1 MTFLKTKINWLLL
14 CSLAISTIVQ
24 AKTTNDS
31 IQNSNWNL
39 HFQNT
44 TIYQY
49 HPTFKAVYSGVNSL
63 SSNAESPVSVTATLS
78 LGAKLWKG
86 ASVYYNAEMG
96 GGSDFSQ
103 ARGIA
108 GFTNGEVYRVSDATP
123 KIYTARLFFKQI
135 FALSDN
141 MQKVEDGVNQLPG
154 NMPDSY
160 ISISL
165 GKFSIMDFFDD
176 NKFSHDPRTQFYN
189 WALMGNGAWDYP
201 ADTRGYTSGV
211 VAELVK
217 PKWALR
223 LSSVMVPTTA
233 NGAVM
238 DKDILHANSEAV
250 EFEHQYKMGNQT
262 GVVRLMSFITMGGM
276 GNYKEALAWGT
287 TRNSAP
293 AIDSTHAVGRTKF
306 GFGINVEHNVN
317 ENVGLFLRSSWN
329 DGRNETWAFTEI
341 DRALSL
347 GVQLNGN
354 LWKRNNDKLGL
365 AILANGLSNSHR
377 DYLKAG
383 GYGFIIGD
391 GHLNYQPEMI
401 TELYYSL
408 KVKNYPIWFS
418 PDYQFIVNPGYNKD
432 RGPVHA
438 FGVRTH
444 VEF

>member
-1 MTFLKTKINWLLL
+1 MTSFKLKINLLLL
-14 CSLAISTIVQ
+14 CTLTFSAFATASN
-24 AKTTNDS
+24 KNDS
-31 IQNSNWNL
+31 TQNWNF

-49 HPTFKAVYSGVNSL
+49 HPAFKAGYSGLNSL
-63 SSNAESPVSVTATLS
+63 SSSVESPVSVTATLS

-96 GGSDFSQ
+96 GGSGFSQ

-108 GFTNGEVYRVSDATP
+108 GFVNGEVYRVSDATP
-123 KIYTARLFFKQI
+123 KIYTARLFLKQI
-135 FALSDN
+135 FALSTET
-141 MQKVEDGVNQLPG
+141 QKMEDDANQLAT
-154 NMPDSY
+154 NMPVSY
-160 ISISL
+160 ISVAM
-165 GKFSIMDFFDD
+165 GKFSVLDFFDD

-217 PKWALR
+217 PQWALR

-233 NGAVM
+233 NGPVM
-238 DKDILHANSEAV
+238 DKDILHANSEAI
-250 EFEHQYKMGNQT
+250 EFEHQYKIGNQT

-287 TRNSAP
+287 AQNSAP

-306 GFGINVEHNVN
+306 GFGINIEHNIN

-347 GVQLNGN
+347 GVQLNGS
-354 LWKRNNDKLGL
+354 LWKRNDDKLGL
-365 AILANGLSNSHR
+365 AFLANGLSNDHR

-444 VEF
+444 IEF

>member
-1 MTFLKTKINWLLL
+1 MTFLKTKIKWLLL
-14 CSLAISTIVQ
+14 CLLPMAVAVQ
-24 AKTTNDS
+24 AKTTGDS
-31 IQNSNWNL
+31 IQNSKWNL

-49 HPTFKAVYSGVNSL
+49 HPAFKADYSGLNSL
-63 SSNAESPVSVTATLS
+63 SSSAESPISITATLS

-86 ASVYYNAEMG
+86 ASAYYNAEMG
-96 GGSDFSQ
+96 GGSGFSQ

-108 GFTNGEVYRVSDATP
+108 GFANGEVYRVSDATP
-123 KIYTARLFFKQI
+123 KIYTVRLFVKQI
-135 FALSDN
+135 FALSN
-141 MQKVEDGVNQLPG
+141 QMQRVEDDVNQLGANIPL
-154 NMPDSY
+154 SY
-160 ISISL
+160 ISISI
-165 GKFSIMDFFDD
+165 GKFSIMDFLDD

-211 VAELVK
+211 IAELIK
-217 PKWALR
+217 PQWALR

-238 DKDILHANSEAV
+238 DKNILHANSEAL
-250 EFEHQYKMGNQT
+250 EFEHQYKIGT
-262 GVVRLMSFITMGGM
+262 HRGVIRLISFFTSAGM
-276 GNYKEALAWGT
+276 GNYKEALAWGIAN
-287 TRNSAP
+287 NSAP

-306 GFGINVEHNVN
+306 GFGINIEHNVN

-329 DGRNETWAFTEI
+329 DGQNETWAFTEI
-341 DRALSL
+341 DRAVSL

-354 LWKRNNDKLGL
+354 FWKRNNDKLGL
-365 AILANGLSNSHR
+365 AFLANGLSTEHR

-391 GHLNYQPEMI
+391 GNLNYQPEMI

-432 RGPVHA
+432 RGPVQA
-438 FGVRTH
+438 FGIRTH

>member
-1 MTFLKTKINWLLL
+1 
-14 CSLAISTIVQ
+14 
-24 AKTTNDS
+24 
-31 IQNSNWNL
+31 
-39 HFQNT
+39 
-44 TIYQY
+44 
-49 HPTFKAVYSGVNSL
+49 
-63 SSNAESPVSVTATLS
+63 
-78 LGAKLWKG
+78 
-86 ASVYYNAEMG
+86 
-96 GGSDFSQ
+96 
-103 ARGIA
+103 
-108 GFTNGEVYRVSDATP
+108 
-123 KIYTARLFFKQI
+123 
-135 FALSDN
+135 
-141 MQKVEDGVNQLPG
+141 
-154 NMPDSY
+154 
-160 ISISL
+160 
-165 GKFSIMDFFDD
+165 
-176 NKFSHDPRTQFYN
+176 
-189 WALMGNGAWDYP
+189 
-201 ADTRGYTSGV
+201 
-211 VAELVK
+211 
-217 PKWALR
+217 
-223 LSSVMVPTTA
+223 
-233 NGAVM
+233 
-238 DKDILHANSEAV
+238 
-250 EFEHQYKMGNQT
+250 
-262 GVVRLMSFITMGGM
+262 MGGM

>member
-1 MTFLKTKINWLLL
+1 MTSFKLKINLILLHIL
-14 CSLAISTIVQ
+14 TFTAFATASNN
-24 AKTTNDS
+24 NDS
-31 IQNSNWNL
+31 TQNWNF

-44 TIYQY
+44 TIYQH
-49 HPTFKAVYSGVNSL
+49 HPTFKAGYSGLNSL
-63 SSNAESPVSVTATLS
+63 SSSAESPTSITATLS
-78 LGAKLWKG
+78 LGAKLWKR
-86 ASVYYNAEMG
+86 ASAYYNVEMG
-96 GGSDFSQ
+96 GGSGFSQ

-108 GFTNGEVYRVSDATP
+108 GFANGEVYRVSDATP
-123 KIYTARLFFKQI
+123 KIYTARLFLKQI
-135 FALSDN
+135 FALSN
-141 MQKVEDGVNQLPG
+141 ETQRVEDDVNQLAT
-154 NMPDSY
+154 NMPLSY
-160 ISISL
+160 VSVAV
-165 GKFSIMDFFDD
+165 GKFSILDFFDD

-217 PKWALR
+217 PQWALR
-223 LSSVMVPTTA
+223 LSSVIVPTTA

-238 DKDILHANSEAV
+238 DKDIAHANSEAI
-250 EFEHQYKMGNQT
+250 EFEHQYKIGSQT
-262 GVVRLMSFITMGGM
+262 GVIRLMSFFTSAGM
-276 GNYKEALAWGT
+276 GNYKEALAKGIAN
-287 TRNSAP
+287 NSAP
-293 AIDSTHAVGRTKF
+293 AIDSTHAVGRTKL
-306 GFGINVEHNVN
+306 GFGINIEHNVN

-341 DRALSL
+341 DRAVSL

-354 LWKRNNDKLGL
+354 LWKRDNDKLGL
-365 AILANGLSNSHR
+365 AFLANGLSNEHR

-391 GHLNYQPEMI
+391 GNLNYQPEMI

-418 PDYQFIVNPGYNKD
+418 PDYQFILNPGYNKD